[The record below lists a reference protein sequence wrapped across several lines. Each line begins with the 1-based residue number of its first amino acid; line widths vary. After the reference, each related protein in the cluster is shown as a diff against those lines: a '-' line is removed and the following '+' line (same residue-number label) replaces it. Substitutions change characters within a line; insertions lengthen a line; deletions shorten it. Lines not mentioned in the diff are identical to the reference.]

1 MLTHIGGE
9 SMNPDE
15 KAVNKKKQNETDTE
29 FSAELTGEDHAVK
42 KVQNALFEMYSQAGD
57 SNKEKE

>member
-1 MLTHIGGE
+1 
-9 SMNPDE
+9 MNPDE